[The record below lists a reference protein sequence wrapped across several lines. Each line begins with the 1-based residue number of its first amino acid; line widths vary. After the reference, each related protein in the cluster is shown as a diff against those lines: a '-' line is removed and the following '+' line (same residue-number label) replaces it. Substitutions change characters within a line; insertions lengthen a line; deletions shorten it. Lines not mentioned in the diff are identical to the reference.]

1 MNRLKLFSMQKF
13 HAIIIN
19 LCKHYLY
26 SFIIIPILSS
36 VLPLHRI
43 CGDTEAVIF
52 LIFLIVSFCSYCFHS
67 MVFSVSLM
75 NVFYQKRNHQG

>member
-1 MNRLKLFSMQKF
+1 MNRSKLFSMQKF

-19 LCKHYLY
+19 LCKHYLN

-67 MVFSVSLM
+67 MVFSVS
-75 NVFYQKRNHQG
+75 